1 MASSDLVTLSF
12 VEVVYGIDGVDEMRG
27 TVLITLASDV
37 VREYCGTTWD
47 SDTCPAQ
54 IKLVVAQMVGD
65 AYAQTPSDA
74 AKVKAEQIG
83 DYRIEYAK
91 AAAAA
96 MSTANYADVLD
107 KYTRRA
113 YSITAT
119 VPFDGVTDET
129 AV

>member
-1 MASSDLVTLSF
+1 MASADLVTLSF
-12 VEVVYGIDGVDEMRG
+12 VEVVYGIDGMDEMRG
-27 TVLITLASDV
+27 TVLITLASDI
-37 VREYCGTTWD
+37 VREYCDTTWD

-96 MSTANYADVLD
+96 MSTSNYADVLD
-107 KYTRRA
+107 KFTRRA
-113 YSITAT
+113 YSITT
-119 VPFDGVTDET
+119 SIPFDGVTDET

>member
-12 VEVVYGIDGVDEMRG
+12 VEVVYGIDGMDEMRG
-27 TVLITLASDV
+27 TVLITLASDI
-37 VREYCGTTWD
+37 VREYCGSTWD
-47 SDTCPAQ
+47 SSSVPAQ

-65 AYAQTPSDA
+65 AYATTPADS

-83 DYRIEYAK
+83 DYRVEYAK

-96 MSTANYADVLD
+96 MSTAPYADVLN
-107 KYTRRA
+107 KFSRRA

-119 VPFDGVTDET
+119 VPFDGVPDDTS
-129 AV
+129 V

>member
-12 VEVVYGIDGVDEMRG
+12 VEVVYGIDGIDEMRG
-27 TVLITLASDV
+27 TVLITLASDI

-47 SDTCPAQ
+47 SANCPAQ
-54 IKLVVAQMVGD
+54 VRLVAAQMVGD
-65 AYAQTPSDA
+65 AYAVTPSDA

-96 MSTANYADVLD
+96 MSTAPYVDVLN
-107 KYTRRA
+107 KFTRRA
-113 YSITAT
+113 YSISAG
-119 VPFDGVTDET
+119 VPFDGVTDAT
-129 AV
+129 AE